1 MCGLAGLA
9 RLDGGPLADRSYRV
23 LEDMARSLMHR
34 GPDDTKLLFD
44 GPVGLGF
51 TRLSIVDPVGGGQPL
66 TSEDGSIVVIAN
78 GEIYNHRELEAGF
91 PPMRTDSDC
100 EVLIH
105 LYRRDGVRFLDR
117 VRGIYAVIVWD
128 RARGRLVFAR
138 DRFGIKP
145 LYYTVNGTELTFA
158 SEIKAIFA
166 NPSVPRR
173 LDWEAC
179 LLDQM
184 TNGAAYFEDRPLTAW
199 FEGIEVVPAGAVVEV
214 ELRDGEI
221 RDHCY
226 WRLPKPGAAET
237 TAPEEL
243 VPTYRDLLAASVRE
257 SCMSDAE
264 IGLFL
269 SGGIDSAA
277 IAAFASAGTLHTF
290 SALNG
295 GTFENGDGEYAH
307 MVAKALGRPNHQVV
321 FDPERVPTQDEWL
334 RLLWLVESP
343 LCGPEQFYKY
353 ELHRFARATRPDLK
367 VMLLGQASDEFNGG
381 YTVWIADGGDWAAF
395 ADGVRN
401 QARAT
406 ALLANPRLVS
416 WWQREFPLLRDDV
429 LRATAAE
436 ALEDP
441 YAAYVAWKYRD
452 IQQYNNWHEDRTAA
466 GNGVEARVPF
476 LDHRIVEL
484 TATIPK
490 ADRRR
495 FLWDKQILR
504 DALEGVLPPE
514 LVVRPKAPFYYGSGV
529 RHVFRSFVSMLARD
543 GDALLDM
550 ALSCGRA
557 RELID
562 LDGARATLRS
572 LEASPSADVELLLR
586 LVNLGLLEQM
596 LADLPPPPVE
606 WPAQPVPREVEV
618 TDWELDSAAIRAEV
632 LPARGLPVD
641 AVPRLA
647 DGVLLVRA
655 EPEDGTW
662 FLVVDGSLEYVID
675 EEEDADW
682 LRFLRA
688 VDGTRE
694 LGEILG
700 DTGSELEALQ
710 GLLDEALDVGVLEL
724 AVPALRPVGS

>member
-1 MCGLAGLA
+1 
-9 RLDGGPLADRSYRV
+9 
-23 LEDMARSLMHR
+23 
-34 GPDDTKLLFD
+34 
-44 GPVGLGF
+44 
-51 TRLSIVDPVGGGQPL
+51 
-66 TSEDGSIVVIAN
+66 
-78 GEIYNHRELEAGF
+78 
-91 PPMRTDSDC
+91 
-100 EVLIH
+100 
-105 LYRRDGVRFLDR
+105 
-117 VRGIYAVIVWD
+117 
-128 RARGRLVFAR
+128 
-138 DRFGIKP
+138 
-145 LYYTVNGTELTFA
+145 
-158 SEIKAIFA
+158 
-166 NPSVPRR
+166 
-173 LDWEAC
+173 
-179 LLDQM
+179 
-184 TNGAAYFEDRPLTAW
+184 
-199 FEGIEVVPAGAVVEV
+199 
-214 ELRDGEI
+214 
-221 RDHCY
+221 
-226 WRLPKPGAAET
+226 
-237 TAPEEL
+237 
-243 VPTYRDLLAASVRE
+243 
-257 SCMSDAE
+257 
-264 IGLFL
+264 
-269 SGGIDSAA
+269 
-277 IAAFASAGTLHTF
+277 
-290 SALNG
+290 
-295 GTFENGDGEYAH
+295 
-307 MVAKALGRPNHQVV
+307 
-321 FDPERVPTQDEWL
+321 
-334 RLLWLVESP
+334 VESP

-406 ALLANPRLVS
+406 ALLAHPRLVS

-436 ALEDP
+436 ALDDP

-484 TATIPK
+484 TATVPK

-504 DALEGVLPPE
+504 DALDGVLPPE

-529 RHVFRSFVSMLARD
+529 RHVFRSFASMLARD
-543 GDALLDM
+543 DDALLDM
-550 ALSCGRA
+550 ALSSGRA

-562 LDGARATLRS
+562 LDGARATLRG
-572 LEASPSADVELLLR
+572 LEAQPSADVELLLR

-596 LADLPPPPVE
+596 LADLPSPPVE
-606 WPAQPVPREVEV
+606 WPAQPLPREVEV
-618 TDWELDSAAIRAEV
+618 TDWELDGAAIRAEV
-632 LPARGLPVD
+632 LPARPLPLD
-641 AVPRLA
+641 AVPQLA

-675 EEEDADW
+675 EDEDADW

-694 LGEILG
+694 LGEILA
-700 DTGSELEALQ
+700 DTGAELEALQ